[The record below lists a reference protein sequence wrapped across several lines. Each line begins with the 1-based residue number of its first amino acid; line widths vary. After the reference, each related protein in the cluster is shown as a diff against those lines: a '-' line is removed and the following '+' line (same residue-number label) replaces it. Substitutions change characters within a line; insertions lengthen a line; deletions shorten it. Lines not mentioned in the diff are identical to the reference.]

1 MLVFGSPQTSSV
13 DRVGLVQKCR
23 CRCYMIH
30 RRIGLDENPE
40 QESPLIQPSKPSLC
54 PSTTE
59 GSFERWFDEAF
70 VSNDSGYSVC
80 GSAWGYMVYIGGLLG
95 RQVTKAQ

>member
-1 MLVFGSPQTSSV
+1 MLVFRSLQTSSV
-13 DRVGLVQKCR
+13 DRVGFVQKCR

-30 RRIGLDENPE
+30 RRIGLDGIPE
-40 QESPLIQPSKPSLC
+40 QESPLIQPSKPSPC

-70 VSNDSGYSVC
+70 VGNDLSYSVC
-80 GSAWGYMVYIGGLLG
+80 TVLFGSLWCIPVAFWEG
-95 RQVTKAQ
+95 R